1 MDIIITA
8 KLLGFNYWCSNE
20 LKIGII
26 DCSEV
31 EILESDLIYYEKKRA
46 F

>member
-20 LKIGII
+20 LKVGII
-26 DCSEV
+26 DCEKV
-31 EILESDLIYYEKKRA
+31 EILESDLACYEKKRA